1 MDYNNIK
8 LTGKDGS
15 WKLRAT
21 IHSSS
26 LEFAEVENNE
36 TLERMF
42 CINMNTVNN
51 PVYVALH
58 PIPNH
63 GAALH
68 RAIDEFV
75 TREILN
81 AVSAD
86 IRRGVYQY

>member
-8 LTGKDGS
+8 LTGKDGT

-21 IHSSS
+21 IHSNS
-26 LEFAEVENNE
+26 LEFAEVENND
-36 TLERMF
+36 TLEHMF
-42 CINMNTVNN
+42 CINMNTVDN

-63 GAALH
+63 GAALR

-75 TREILN
+75 TREVLN